1 MLEKFTGAK
10 IRQFAGLY
18 KRAVVRLIIFFFA
31 ISNKRC
37 TFAPEVLPRQT
48 SGLNMK
54 VLVAPLNWG
63 LGHAARCVPIVRKYV
78 AAGDEV
84 VLGGDGESL
93 LLLRRTFPE
102 LRWVP
107 LAPLHLRYDRG
118 KRQWLFYWRSIP
130 QLVRFALAD
139 RCCLR
144 ALLKKECFDLVVSDN
159 RFGLRSHRTR
169 CVYMTHQL
177 YVRLPQRLR
186 LLQPIARALH
196 RAVYGRFDEVWVPD
210 YASAEHNLSGALSHG
225 GDMDACVRYIGPLSR
240 LDVPA
245 AVAESPY
252 KVVAVLSGLEPQR
265 TAFEQELLRRFAHSE
280 QPVLLVRG
288 KMSESGT
295 CVTMGN
301 VTVVPYMDDKSL
313 VCALLGAERIIVRSG
328 YSTVMD
334 LEHLGLLRKAEWHP
348 TPDQPEQEY
357 LAVYNA

>member
-1 MLEKFTGAK
+1 
-10 IRQFAGLY
+10 
-18 KRAVVRLIIFFFA
+18 
-31 ISNKRC
+31 
-37 TFAPEVLPRQT
+37 
-48 SGLNMK
+48 MK

-63 LGHAARCVPIVRKYV
+63 LGHAARCVPIVRKYM

-93 LLLRRTFPE
+93 LLLRRAFPE

-107 LAPLHLRYDRG
+107 LAQLHLKYDRG
-118 KRQWLFYWRSIP
+118 KRQRLFYWRVMP

-139 RCCLR
+139 RRCLR
-144 ALLKKECFDLVVSDN
+144 ALLKKERFDLVVSDN

-177 YVRLPQRLR
+177 YVRLPKRLR
-186 LLQPIARALH
+186 LLEPLARALH
-196 RAVYGRFDEVWVPD
+196 RAVYKRFDEVWVPD

-225 GDMDACVRYIGPLSR
+225 GDMDTCVRYIGPLSR
-240 LDVPA
+240 LEVPA
-245 AVAESPY
+245 VVADSPY

-265 TAFEQELLRRFAHSE
+265 TVFERELLRRFAHSE

-288 KMSESGT
+288 KMTEPWT

-301 VTVVPYMDDKSL
+301 VTMVPYMDDASL
-313 VCALLGAERIIVRSG
+313 VCALTGAERIIVRSG

-334 LEHLGLLRKAEWHP
+334 LEQIGVLRKAEWHP

-357 LAVYNA
+357 LAVHNA